1 MSPEQAE
8 GKPVDART
16 DIFSLGVVL
25 YEMATGR
32 RPFQGDT
39 SISTISSIL
48 KDSPPRVSD
57 LKPGL
62 PRHLGRIIE
71 RCLEKNPGKRFQTA
85 RDIANELE
93 GLKTEIDSG
102 ELQGV
107 ASPPR
112 NKKLLVAGLVVGAV
126 LIAAAAVV
134 LWPRLQP
141 TPSGE
146 TATAMDDM
154 SIAVLPF
161 ANMSDDKENE
171 YFSDGLAEELL
182 NRLSR
187 VPDLRV
193 AARTSSFHFKGHT
206 GDVSEVAQQLNVT
219 TILEGSVR
227 RAGDSV
233 RVTSRLINASD
244 GFPLWSESYDGQ
256 LDDVFGIQEKIATQ
270 VVEALKITLLGDDA
284 RRLASRPTDSI
295 EAYEAYLLGH
305 QRMRS
310 RRSDELEQAVQYF
323 QRAIDLD
330 PEFALA
336 YVGQAE
342 AVGHLHAYGT
352 LSLAEVYERIDPLLD
367 KAMKLD
373 DQLGEVYALRA
384 YKHEN
389 LDDTIADFE
398 RAIELSPNYAM
409 AYMWYGSAM
418 HDRDPER
425 SLSLYRQALELDPLS
440 PLIHSNI
447 AAHYQ
452 GAGKFEE
459 ALKGYQRAVEIDP
472 GFAFGYGSIAALYE
486 DAFGLPDE
494 AIHWAERAV
503 ASDPGNLSLRLS
515 LGARLQN
522 LGRFDD
528 ALEVF
533 REAIDLNPGFARTYR
548 VIGELQEARGRL
560 DEAIR
565 WYHEMHRRDP
575 SDTDALIRLAGLHV
589 ILGDEAAGRPW
600 LTRLRE
606 TEGGELGAELVQG
619 FIHLRRGELAKAEA
633 IFREF
638 GAQVSGFALQLIFDF
653 DLEAGNY
660 DAILEREAEFEP
672 ELFEDPPEVN
682 PGNVDTA
689 VRVGAALAD
698 RGDHPRAEQLLGKCE
713 ELLLGLDE
721 TARRARFPDLLAGV
735 YLFQGRNDEA
745 LTEWRIAFENG
756 WRPTPAIPNR
766 EYFIEV
772 PFAKFD
778 PVRDDPR
785 FRALLD
791 DIRADLD
798 RQRRALERDGLAIR
812 E

>member
-1 MSPEQAE
+1 
-8 GKPVDART
+8 
-16 DIFSLGVVL
+16 
-25 YEMATGR
+25 
-32 RPFQGDT
+32 
-39 SISTISSIL
+39 
-48 KDSPPRVSD
+48 
-57 LKPGL
+57 
-62 PRHLGRIIE
+62 
-71 RCLEKNPGKRFQTA
+71 
-85 RDIANELE
+85 
-93 GLKTEIDSG
+93 
-102 ELQGV
+102 
-107 ASPPR
+107 
-112 NKKLLVAGLVVGAV
+112 
-126 LIAAAAVV
+126 
-134 LWPRLQP
+134 
-141 TPSGE
+141 
-146 TATAMDDM
+146 
-154 SIAVLPF
+154 
-161 ANMSDDKENE
+161 
-171 YFSDGLAEELL
+171 
-182 NRLSR
+182 
-187 VPDLRV
+187 VPNLRV

-206 GDVSEVAQQLNVT
+206 GDVTEVAQQLNVT

-227 RAGDSV
+227 RAGDKV
-233 RVTSRLINASD
+233 RVTAQLINASD

-256 LDDVFGIQEKIATQ
+256 LDDVFGIQEQIATQ
-270 VVEALKITLLGDDA
+270 VVDALKITLLGDDA

-295 EAYEAYLLGH
+295 EAYESYLLGH
-305 QRMRS
+305 DRMRS
-310 RRSDELEQAVQYF
+310 RRSDELEQAVEYF

-352 LSLAEVYERIDPLLD
+352 LSLGEIRERMEPLLD
-367 KAMKLD
+367 KAMELD
-373 DQLGEVYALRA
+373 DQLGEAYALRA
-384 YKHEN
+384 DKHED

-398 RAIELSPNYAM
+398 RAIELNSNYAM

-418 HDRDPER
+418 FDRDPER

-440 PLIHSNI
+440 PLIHTNI
-447 AAHYQ
+447 AAYYQ

-472 GFAFGYGSIAALYE
+472 GFAVGYGNIASLY

-494 AIHWAERAV
+494 AIQWAERAV
-503 ASDPGNLSLRLS
+503 ASDPGNLNLRLS

-533 REAIDLNPGFARTYR
+533 REAIDLDPGFARTYR
-548 VIGELQEARGRL
+548 VIGELQEVRGRM

-575 SDTDALIRLAGLHV
+575 SDTDALIRLAGIHV
-589 ILGDEAAGRPW
+589 LLGDEAVGRPW

-606 TEGGELGAELVQG
+606 TDELGAEFVQG

-633 IFREF
+633 IFREV
-638 GAQVSGFALQLIFDF
+638 GAQDPEWAGRKLVFDF
-653 DLEAGNY
+653 DLEAGNH

-672 ELFEDPPEVN
+672 ELFEDPPEID
-682 PGNVDTA
+682 PGNVDAA
-689 VRVGAALAD
+689 VRVGAALAGL
-698 RGDHPRAEQLLGKCE
+698 GDHPRAERMLGKCE

-721 TARRARFPDLLAGV
+721 ATRRARFPDLLAGV

-756 WRPTPAIPNR
+756 WRSTPANPNR

-772 PFAKFD
+772 PFTKFD

-798 RQRRALERDGLAIR
+798 LQRRALERDGLAIS